1 MLGNWIGGF
10 FGSILWMLFPS
21 SSRERSIR
29 LSVLV
34 VLILAVSA
42 ASLAFPE
49 VRINLP
55 GSNVFTRGSSGP
67 LGLKLGLDLRGGGH
81 LVYQADTETRV
92 NVVFGEEITAT
103 QIVDAANEISIP
115 ISVKAKGNNTFTI
128 TSDIFDV
135 ETRDRLET
143 GLKAKFESLEIFQ
156 AIETPPPTPDQMEG
170 VLDIINRRVNAFGTE
185 EPIIQ
190 TIGDDRI
197 IVQLPGATGSITRVT
212 FSEPVEREDVLT
224 VLVRLE
230 QPFTS
235 LDQDGPRTFRI
246 KTNTLGASRKD
257 EIRNTLAEQLGVPVE
272 SFQVNSGIDEA
283 KSLIGQTALL
293 EFKERTCSDRFCID
307 FTDSDIG
314 LTGDDLE
321 RADPVV
327 DSTGIGWSISIQFN
341 DRGTDIFSDLTRRIT
356 GVDTKRIA
364 IILDDEQLLAPVA
377 RAWIRDGRSEITG
390 NFTREEVRTRSIQL
404 DSGRLP
410 VPLKIIQE
418 SDVDALLGSESL
430 KRSLM
435 AGIVGL
441 GLVMLFMV
449 AYYRMAGL
457 VAAVS
462 LVVYSLIVLAI
473 FKMIPITLT
482 LSHIGGFILS
492 IGMAV
497 DANVL
502 IFERMKEEVRIGR
515 TLASSMEV
523 GFNRAWPAIRDG
535 NFSTLITCIVLIWFG
550 DRLGGGLITGFAIS
564 LMIGVFASMFTAV
577 VVSRNLL
584 QLLAWIGLGRKISL
598 FTPERLR
605 RAGDAAAS
613 GS

>member
-103 QIVDAANEISIP
+103 QIVDAAYEISIP

-143 GLKAKFESLEIFQ
+143 GLNAKFESLEIFQ

-327 DSTGIGWSISIQFN
+327 DSTGVGWSISIQFN
-341 DRGTDIFSDLTRRIT
+341 DRGTDIFSDLTRRIA
-356 GVDTKRIA
+356 GVETKRIA